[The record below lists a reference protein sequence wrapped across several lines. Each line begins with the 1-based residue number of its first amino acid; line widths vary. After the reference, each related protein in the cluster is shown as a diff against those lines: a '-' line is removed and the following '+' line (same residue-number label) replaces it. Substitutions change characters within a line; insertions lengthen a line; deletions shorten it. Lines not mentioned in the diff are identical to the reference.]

1 MEEALVAYI
10 IAASGVTALLGTTA
24 TRVYWGNA
32 PQNTAKPYVVL
43 TRISGVRDYH
53 QTAAS
58 GLVASRVQAD
68 CYGLTY
74 ASAKGVARALEARL
88 SGYRGTTGG
97 EVFGGI
103 FLDAER
109 DMYDDDSTPDKL
121 FRTSLDFI
129 IWHQ

>member
-24 TRVYWGNA
+24 TRVYWGKA
-32 PQNTAKPYVVL
+32 PQNVTQPYVVL
-43 TRISGVRDYH
+43 SRVSGVRDYH
-53 QTAAS
+53 QLAAS
-58 GLVASRVQAD
+58 GLIASRVQAD
-68 CYGLTY
+68 CYGITY

-88 SGYRGTTGG
+88 SGYRGTTSG

-109 DMYDDDSTPDKL
+109 DMTEDDDSPDKL